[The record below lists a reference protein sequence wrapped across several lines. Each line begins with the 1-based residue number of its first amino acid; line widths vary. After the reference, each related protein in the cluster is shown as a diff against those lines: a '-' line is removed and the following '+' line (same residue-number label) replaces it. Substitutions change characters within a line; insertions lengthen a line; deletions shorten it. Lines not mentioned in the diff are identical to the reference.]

1 MNMKIITA
9 LLMFVTA
16 AISARSEELLSSN
29 AVEMTA
35 LRKAVDDTYAS
46 YYHSTNDESDKLY
59 KAWRQSE
66 TKNLPQILLLAQK
79 EPESQTAREVF
90 SWIAMKAAANRG
102 PFFTNRL
109 QSLDFLTRYHSTNT
123 MLGPLCWYL
132 GHEWSWQWRQPP
144 VADFLKSVVKNNP
157 VRAIRAQ
164 AIFALGCLYADES
177 EELADFEN
185 WSKAPFYAKDLT
197 TNDLVELPAF
207 GGSQSAA
214 AKAEHEFNEVIANY
228 SDCLDLRELRS
239 PQEEAPHLKKL
250 AEENLFAL
258 KHLSLGNQA
267 PEIEAE
273 GVDGKKFK
281 LSDSRGK
288 ICVLTFWASWC
299 GPCMQLVPVERALAE
314 RMHGKSFAMIGVNG
328 DAILSDAKRAMEREQ
343 MTWPSFWNGKE
354 GPKGPIA
361 TAWNVHGWPTVFF
374 LDAKGIIRFKYEGY
388 GSDSSNVL
396 NGCVDELVEKLQD
409 KKP

>member
-1 MNMKIITA
+1 MSMKIITA

-35 LRKAVDDTYAS
+35 LRKAVDDAYAS

-59 KAWRQSE
+59 NAWRQSE

-79 EPESQTAREVF
+79 EPESQTACEVF

-102 PFFTNRL
+102 PLFTNRL
-109 QSLDFLTRYHSTNT
+109 QSLDFLTKYHSTNT
-123 MLGPLCWYL
+123 MLGPLCSYL
-132 GHEWSWQWRQPP
+132 GHDWAGRWREKS
-144 VADFLKSVVKNNP
+144 VLDFLMAVAEKNP
-157 VRAIRAQ
+157 DRAIRGQ
-164 AIFALGCLYADES
+164 AIYGLGRIYDIKS
-177 EELADFEN
+177 EVLAEFEN
-185 WSKAPFYAKDLT
+185 WGKSSFF
-197 TNDLVELPAF
+197 TNEWTASDIAADARS
-207 GGSQSAA
+207 GSSESAA
-214 AKAEHEFNEVIANY
+214 AESERAFKDVIKNY
-228 SDCLDLRELRS
+228 ADCVDLRERLNS
-239 PQEEAPHLKKL
+239 KEEAPKLKKL
-250 AEENLFAL
+250 AEENLFDL
-258 KHLSLGNQA
+258 LHLSLGETA
-267 PEIEAE
+267 PEIETEA
-273 GVDGKKFK
+273 VDGKKFK

-314 RMHGKSFAMIGVNG
+314 RMHGKSFTMIGVNG
-328 DAILSDAKRAMEREQ
+328 DAILPDAKRAMEREQ

-361 TAWNVHGWPTVFF
+361 TAWNVHEWPTVFF

-388 GSDSSNVL
+388 ESDSSNVL
-396 NGCVDELVEKLQD
+396 NGCVNELMEKLQD
-409 KKP
+409 EKP